1 MRLQI
6 FDENGNRIGTLTNYK
21 DRAITESLDSGDK
34 ELSFLYPI
42 TGPMTDL
49 LKEECYIRTKTD
61 EFVLKSVD
69 MGDNYNT
76 YTASLN
82 VEGLEA
88 AVFVSGFESVEKT
101 VEECLNTAFVGTG
114 WKVKVSG
121 VTKRR
126 TIRETDSTSA
136 WNILQKAL
144 TTYRCECSIDS
155 LSKSVE
161 IYERIGEDKGCYFM
175 EGLNIKKPTKK
186 SDTYDFYTRIYPIG
200 KDGITPAAITGKDY
214 IDNFQY
220 SKKVKPFV
228 WKDERYTDVESLVE
242 DATAKLE
249 ELSRPHKEFAVEV
262 KDLAKAKTSESNV
275 YTDIL
280 SYEIGDTV
288 TLISKTGR
296 IREKQR
302 IVKLVRY
309 PESPEKNTA
318 EFSNASKTFAEIQQE
333 EVDSLSDSI
342 ADEVENRKEEDSKTT
357 VRLEKTEQS
366 IEAEVSQRIAENL
379 ELATK
384 IASTAHKISMTATGG
399 EKSVGIVIQLYDE
412 NGNLIDT
419 TSGAANI
426 EVTGFV
432 KFNDLVN
439 AGSTVINGANI
450 TTGTISCDRLNG
462 GTIKGQKLEGCKAEF
477 DDGAESLRLKYS
489 DDYYMGFRAGY
500 IYCHHNNPGNIYQS
514 IVFDNLM
521 RIGVNS
527 NADCWGNGSGS
538 LDPTYYMEINKHGS
552 INFNCYNL
560 MKNNSAIAT
569 ISDISSDYVKK
580 AYGTLSNP
588 TLSNPTLTG
597 DIDAIGIKGR
607 SSSASA
613 NVRCQD
619 GSSTGYLAISATSS
633 QRYKHDIADITDP
646 KLDPHR
652 LLGLYARQYKYNLDY
667 LDPEDARYDEV
678 VCGFV
683 AEEVLKQYP
692 VACEFNAYG
701 MPENWDARY
710 IIPPMLSLIQE
721 QHEDIEQ
728 LKVDYFNIQGELE
741 ILKSLIFNMEDEN
754 MLKIESENMQYEI
767 DDLEKENEAL
777 KEIRKSPA
785 VLKFNT

>member
-34 ELSFLYPI
+34 ELSFLYQI

-161 IYERIGEDKGCYFM
+161 IYERIGKDKGCYFM

-318 EFSNASKTFAEIQQE
+318 EISNASKTFAEIQQE

-432 KFNDLVN
+432 KFNDLAN

-462 GTIKGQKLEGCKAEF
+462 GTIKGQKIILDEGW
-477 DDGAESLRLKYS
+477 SLLKDTLGNDIYS
-489 DDYYMGFRAGY
+489 LLASWQKGQSFAKWSS
-500 IYCHHNNPGNIYQS
+500 GNDWYGLQRFHS
-514 IVFDNLM
+514 EVNL
-521 RIGVNS
+521 S
-527 NADCWGNGSGS
+527 
-538 LDPTYYMEINKHGS
+538 
-552 INFNCYNL
+552 
-560 MKNNSAIAT
+560 
-569 ISDISSDYVKK
+569 
-580 AYGTLSNP
+580 
-588 TLSNPTLTG
+588 G
-597 DIDAIGIKGR
+597 DINAPGIKNR
-607 SSSASA
+607 SSSAAA
-613 NVRCQD
+613 NVRCQ
-619 GSSTGYLAISATSS
+619 SSNAGNGYLAIAATSS

-652 LLGLYARQYKYNLDY
+652 LLRLYARQYKYNLDY

-728 LKVDYFNIQGELE
+728 LKVDYINIQGELE
-741 ILKSLIFNMEDEN
+741 ILKSLILKMEDEN
-754 MLKIESENMQYEI
+754 MLRQQKTTNYSATLTA
-767 DDLEKENEAL
+767 DDGSGEEKAYVYFSATVQPNGEHTVSYVVKNKDLFKAN
-777 KEIRKSPA
+777 KEEFEKGRKEFEVS
-785 VLKFNT
+785 VEEDL

>member
-34 ELSFLYPI
+34 ELSFIYPI

-114 WKVKVSG
+114 WKVKVYG

-318 EFSNASKTFAEIQQE
+318 EISNASKTFAEIQQE

-342 ADEVENRKEEDSKTT
+342 ADEVENRKEEDSKTK

-432 KFNDLVN
+432 KFNDLAN

-462 GTIKGQKLEGCKAEF
+462 GTIKGQKIILDEGW
-477 DDGAESLRLKYS
+477 SLLKDTLGNDIYS
-489 DDYYMGFRAGY
+489 LLASWQKGQSFAKWSS
-500 IYCHHNNPGNIYQS
+500 GNDWYGLQRFHS
-514 IVFDNLM
+514 EVNL
-521 RIGVNS
+521 S
-527 NADCWGNGSGS
+527 
-538 LDPTYYMEINKHGS
+538 
-552 INFNCYNL
+552 
-560 MKNNSAIAT
+560 
-569 ISDISSDYVKK
+569 
-580 AYGTLSNP
+580 
-588 TLSNPTLTG
+588 G
-597 DIDAIGIKGR
+597 DINAPGIKNR
-607 SSSASA
+607 SSSAAA
-613 NVRCQD
+613 NVRCQ
-619 GSSTGYLAISATSS
+619 SSDAGNGYLAIAATSS

-652 LLGLYARQYKYNLDY
+652 LLRLYARQYKYNLDY

-721 QHEDIEQ
+721 QHEEIEQ
-728 LKVDYFNIQGELE
+728 LKVDYFNLQGELE
-741 ILKSLIFNMEDEN
+741 ILKSLILKMEDEN
-754 MLKIESENMQYEI
+754 MLRQQKTTNYSATLTA
-767 DDLEKENEAL
+767 DDGSGEEKAYAYFSATVQPNGEHTVSYVVKNKDLFKAN
-777 KEIRKSPA
+777 KEEFEKGRKEFEVS
-785 VLKFNT
+785 VEEDL

>member
-114 WKVKVSG
+114 WKVKVYG

-318 EFSNASKTFAEIQQE
+318 EISNASKTFAEIQQE

-342 ADEVENRKEEDSKTT
+342 ADEVENRKEEDSKTK

-432 KFNDLVN
+432 KFNDLAN

-462 GTIKGQKLEGCKAEF
+462 GTIKGQKIILDEGW
-477 DDGAESLRLKYS
+477 SLLKDTLGNDIYS
-489 DDYYMGFRAGY
+489 LLASWQKGQSFAKWSS
-500 IYCHHNNPGNIYQS
+500 GNDWYGLQRFHS
-514 IVFDNLM
+514 EVNL
-521 RIGVNS
+521 S
-527 NADCWGNGSGS
+527 
-538 LDPTYYMEINKHGS
+538 
-552 INFNCYNL
+552 
-560 MKNNSAIAT
+560 
-569 ISDISSDYVKK
+569 
-580 AYGTLSNP
+580 
-588 TLSNPTLTG
+588 G
-597 DIDAIGIKGR
+597 DINAPGIKNR
-607 SSSASA
+607 SSSAA
-613 NVRCQD
+613 AHVRCQ
-619 GSSTGYLAISATSS
+619 SSDAGNGYLAIAATSS

-652 LLGLYARQYKYNLDY
+652 LLRLYARQYKYNLDY

-721 QHEDIEQ
+721 QHEEIEQ
-728 LKVDYFNIQGELE
+728 LKVDYFNLQGELE
-741 ILKSLIFNMEDEN
+741 ILKSLILKMEDEN
-754 MLKIESENMQYEI
+754 MLRQQKTTNYSATLTA
-767 DDLEKENEAL
+767 DDGSGEEKAYAYFSATVQPNGEHTVSYVVKNKDLFKAN
-777 KEIRKSPA
+777 KEEFEKGRKEFEVS
-785 VLKFNT
+785 VEEDL